1 MSINVIHRA
10 EKDITVDLINQVTLV
25 GVEIII
31 EEV

>member
-10 EKDITVDLINQVTLV
+10 EKDITADSINQVTLV
-25 GVEIII
+25 GLEIII